1 MATWSPARDVPDTT
15 RTGRRPWV
23 WILLSIALMA
33 VIALGYAYYVAH
45 AALPQLDGRL
55 FIPGLSAPVTVTRDA
70 HGVPTI
76 EAQSLTDLFF
86 AQGYVTAQDRLWQ
99 MDIMR
104 RYAAGEISEII
115 GPATI
120 EHDRE
125 QRILGLRQVAAKTVA
140 ALPARDRAFMEA
152 YANGVNAFMQAHMSH
167 LPVEFHILRYK
178 PTPWKTEDCILLGAR
193 LVQEL
198 NHGTFEAALER
209 EKILARLGPDLTADL
224 FVNSSW
230 RDRPPTMQPHRLS
243 DEVDEKKKSKRD
255 DEEDEDEDMDSGS
268 DNNVARGVGVPNVPS
283 DWRRGPELVP
293 GSNDWVV
300 AGAHTVTGKPLL
312 SNDMHLH
319 HQMPNLWYE
328 AHLHSG
334 TYNVVGVTLPGLP
347 FVIVGHNEHI
357 AWGVTNVGP
366 TVEDLYVETF
376 NNQGAY
382 QTPQGWLQPQR
393 RQEVIHVKG
402 TPDVIVD
409 VTTTRHGPIISDL
422 VQGETRKLA
431 LRWTLYDSLF
441 DPFFDVDSAKN
452 WTEFRHALSLL
463 DSPGQNFVYADVDGH
478 IGYQTTGHVP
488 IRKGSDGT
496 LPVPGNDDAHEWNG
510 YVPFEKLPTV
520 FDPPSGVIGTANGRI
535 TPDGYPYVISTEWD
549 APWRTER
556 IYRVLESGKRFAPGD
571 MLSLQTDVYSA
582 FDRLCAEHFVYAL
595 DHVRGPSKRAQQ
607 ARELM
612 RDWDGRMTMDS
623 AATTITLRARQ
634 ELVRLLLEPK
644 LGAAPLESKAD
655 GYYTGSL
662 EQLSW
667 KTYRWFM
674 SSVWIENVLMKKPQ
688 RWLPSNY
695 ENYDA
700 LLTAAVEAAVS
711 ASDAPAD
718 LGTWKW
724 GKFHPIEIE
733 HPVLGRLPGLSRWV
747 QPGLHDQSGG
757 SYTVKQV
764 GRDFG
769 PSERFTANLGNFDH
783 STLNTVTGQAGNFL
797 SPYYMDQWKAWYEGT
812 TFVLPFSPA
821 AVQSAK
827 SHQLVLEPAK

>member
-1 MATWSPARDVPDTT
+1 MATWSPARDVPVPT
-15 RTGRRPWV
+15 RTRRRIWP
-23 WILLSIALMA
+23 WILLFLILLTAA
-33 VIALGYAYYVAH
+33 AIGYAYSLAK
-45 AALPQLDGRL
+45 AALPQLDGQL
-55 FIPGLSAPVTVTRDA
+55 AVPGLSAPVTVTRDS
-70 HGVPTI
+70 HGIPTI
-76 EAQSLTDLFF
+76 EAQSLADLFF

-104 RYAAGEISEII
+104 RYAAGEISEIK
-115 GPATI
+115 GPAGV

-125 QRILGLRQVAAKTVA
+125 QRVLGLRQVATKTVA
-140 ALPARDRAFMEA
+140 TLPARDRGFVDA
-152 YANGVNAFMQAHMSH
+152 YTNGVNAFMQTHMDR
-167 LPVEFHILRYK
+167 LPVEFRILGYK
-178 PTPWKTEDCILLGAR
+178 PTPWKAEDCILLGAR

-209 EKILARLGPDLTADL
+209 EKILAKLGPELTADL

-243 DEVDEKKKSKRD
+243 DEVEQQKKGSD
-255 DEEDEDEDMDSGS
+255 DEDDDEDMDSGADS
-268 DNNVARGVGVPNVPS
+268 NVAQSMPALPIE
-283 DWRRGPELVP
+283 WRREPGLVP

-312 SNDMHLH
+312 SNDMHLQ

-328 AHLHSG
+328 VHLHAG
-334 TYNVVGVTLPGLP
+334 DYNVVGVSLPGLP
-347 FVIVGHNEHI
+347 FVIVGHNERI

-366 TVEDLYVETF
+366 TVEDVYVETF
-376 NNQGAY
+376 NAQGSY
-382 QTPQGWLQPQR
+382 QTPQGWQQPQH
-393 RQEVIHVKG
+393 RQEIIHVKG
-402 TPDVIVD
+402 KPDVSVA
-409 VTTTRHGPIISDL
+409 VATTRHGPIISNL
-422 VQGETRKLA
+422 IPGETRKLA

-452 WTEFRHALSLL
+452 WQEFRHALSLL

-478 IGYQTTGHVP
+478 IGYQTTGHIP

-510 YVPFEKLPTV
+510 YIPFDKLPSV

-535 TPDGYPYVISTEWD
+535 TPDGYGYTVSTEWD

-556 IYRVLESGKRFAPGD
+556 IYRVLESGKKFAPPD
-571 MLSLQTDVYSA
+571 MLNLQTDVYSA

-595 DHVRGPSKRAQQ
+595 DHVKNPSKRAQQ

-612 RDWDGRMTMDS
+612 RDWDGRLTIDS
-623 AATTITLRARQ
+623 AATTIEMRARQ
-634 ELVRLLLEPK
+634 ELTRLLLEPK
-644 LGAAPLESKAD
+644 LGAAPAGSKAD

-662 EQLSW
+662 DPLSW
-667 KTYRWFM
+667 KSYRWFM
-674 SSVWIENVLMKKPQ
+674 SSVWMENVLMKKPQ
-688 RWLPSNY
+688 RWLPQKY
-695 ENYDA
+695 ESYDA
-700 LLTAAVEAAVS
+700 LLAAAVEAAV
-711 ASDAPAD
+711 AGPDAPVD
-718 LGTWKW
+718 LATWKW
-724 GKFHPIEIE
+724 GRFHPIEIE
-733 HPVLGRLPGLSRWV
+733 HPVLGKLPGIGQWV

-769 PSERFTANLGNFDH
+769 PSERYTADLSNFDQ
-783 STLNTVTGQAGNFL
+783 STLNTVTGQGGNLL

-812 TFVLPFSPA
+812 TFELPFS
-821 AVQSAK
+821 AK
-827 SHQLVLEPAK
+827 SVQTSRAHQLTLQPAK

>member
-1 MATWSPARDVPDTT
+1 MATWSPAREVRVPTQT
-15 RTGRRPWV
+15 RRRIWP
-23 WILLSIALMA
+23 WILLCLVLLVAAAI
-33 VIALGYAYYVAH
+33 GYAYFLAKG
-45 AALPQLDGRL
+45 ALPKLDGQL
-55 FIPGLSAPVTVTRDA
+55 TVPGLSVPVSVTRDS
-70 HGVPTI
+70 HGIPTI
-76 EAQSLTDLFF
+76 EALSLADLFF

-104 RYAAGEISEII
+104 RYAGGEISEII
-115 GPATI
+115 GPVTV

-125 QRILGLRQVAAKTVA
+125 QRVLGLRQVAAKTVA
-140 ALPARDRAFMEA
+140 SLPARDRGFVDA
-152 YANGVNAFMQAHMSH
+152 YTRGVNAFMQSH
-167 LPVEFHILRYK
+167 VDRLPVEFRILGYK
-178 PTPWKTEDCILLGAR
+178 PTPWNAEDCILLGAR

-198 NHGTFEAALER
+198 NHGTFAAALER
-209 EKILARLGPDLTADL
+209 EKILAKLGPELTADL

-243 DEVDEKKKSKRD
+243 DEVDEKKKGSD
-255 DEEDEDEDMDSGS
+255 DEDDDEDMDSGADS
-268 DNNVARGVGVPNVPS
+268 NVAVSMPQLPVE
-283 DWRRGPELVP
+283 WRREPGLVA

-300 AGAHTVTGKPLL
+300 AGSHTVTGKPLL

-328 AHLHSG
+328 VHLHAG
-334 TYNVVGVTLPGLP
+334 DYNVVGVSLPGLP
-347 FVIVGHNEHI
+347 FVIVGHNERI

-366 TVEDLYVETF
+366 TVEDVYIETF
-376 NNQGAY
+376 NEQGSY
-382 QTPQGWLQPQR
+382 QTPQGWVQPQH

-402 TPDVIVD
+402 KPDVTVD
-409 VTTTRHGPIISDL
+409 VVTTRHGPIISDL
-422 VQGETRKLA
+422 ISGETRKLA

-452 WTEFRHALSLL
+452 WGEFRHALSLL

-488 IRKGSDGT
+488 IRKGADGT

-510 YVPFEKLPTV
+510 YAPFEKLPSV

-535 TPDGYPYVISTEWD
+535 TPDGYPYTVSTEWD

-556 IYRVLESGKRFAPGD
+556 IYRVLESGKKFAPPD
-571 MLSLQTDVYSA
+571 MLNLQTDVYSA

-595 DHVRGPSKRAQQ
+595 DQVKNPSKRAQQ

-612 RDWDGRMTMDS
+612 RDWDGRLTTDS
-623 AATTITLRARQ
+623 AATTIEVHARQ
-634 ELVRLLLEPK
+634 ELTRLLLEPK
-644 LGAAPLESKAD
+644 LGAAPAGNKAD

-662 EQLSW
+662 APLSW
-667 KTYRWFM
+667 KSYRWFM
-674 SSVWIENVLMKKPQ
+674 SSVWIENVLMKKPP
-688 RWLPSNY
+688 RWLPQKY

-700 LLTAAVEAAVS
+700 LLTAAVEAAV
-711 ASDAPAD
+711 AGPDAPAD
-718 LGTWKW
+718 LATWKW
-724 GKFHPIEIE
+724 GKFHPIEID
-733 HPVLGRLPGLSRWV
+733 HPVLGKLPVIGQWV

-764 GRDFG
+764 GRDSG
-769 PSERFTANLGNFDH
+769 PSERYTADLSNFDQ
-783 STLNTVTGQAGNFL
+783 STLNTVTGQGGNFL

-812 TFVLPFSPA
+812 TFVLPFST
-821 AVQSAK
+821 K
-827 SHQLVLEPAK
+827 SVNANKAHQLTLEPAK

>member
-1 MATWSPARDVPDTT
+1 MATWSPTREVPAEQQ
-15 RTGRRPWV
+15 RRRRIWPRIV
-23 WILLSIALMA
+23 LGILLIVAAA
-33 VIALGYAYYVAH
+33 VGYLYHLAH
-45 AALPQLDGRL
+45 AALPQLDGKL
-55 FIPGLSAPVTVTRDA
+55 AVGGLVAPVTVTRDQ

-76 EAQSLTDLFF
+76 EAQSLPDLFF

-115 GPATI
+115 GPATV

-125 QRILGLRQVAAKTVA
+125 QRVLGLRQVAAKTVA
-140 ALPARDRAFMEA
+140 TMPERDRGFVEA
-152 YANGVNAFMQAHMSH
+152 YAQGVNAYMQTHMDR
-167 LPVEFHILRYK
+167 LPIEFRILGYK
-178 PTPWKTEDCILLGAR
+178 PTTWKTEDCILLGAR

-209 EKILARLGPDLTADL
+209 EKILAKLGPELTADL

-243 DEVDEKKKSKRD
+243 DEVDKSKQDSD
-255 DEEDEDEDMDSGS
+255 DDDDDEDMDSGADS
-268 DNNVARGVGVPNVPS
+268 NVARAVPRLPAA
-283 DWRRGPELVP
+283 WRREPGLVP

-328 AHLHSG
+328 AHLHAG
-334 TYNVVGVTLPGLP
+334 DYNVVGVTLPGLP
-347 FVIVGHNEHI
+347 FVIVGHNDRI

-366 TVEDLYVETF
+366 TVEDVYVETF
-376 NNQGAY
+376 NEQGAY
-382 QTPQGWLQPQR
+382 QTPQGWQQPQQ
-393 RQEVIHVKG
+393 RQEIIHVKG
-402 TPDVIVD
+402 GRDVLVE
-409 VTTTRHGPIISDL
+409 VVTTRHGPIISDL
-422 VQGETRKLA
+422 IAGEKRRLA

-452 WTEFRHALSLL
+452 WTEFRRALGTL

-488 IRKGSDGT
+488 LRKSGDGT

-510 YVPFEKLPTV
+510 YVPFEKLPSI
-520 FDPPSGVIGTANGRI
+520 FDPPSGVIATANGRI
-535 TPDGYPYVISTEWD
+535 TPDGYGYNLSTEWD

-556 IYRVLESGKRFAPGD
+556 IYRVLESGKKFGPPD

-595 DHVRGPSKRAQQ
+595 DHVKNASKRAQQ

-612 RDWDGRMTMDS
+612 RDWDGRLTTDS
-623 AATTITLRARQ
+623 AAPTIELRARQ
-634 ELVRLLLEPK
+634 ELVRLILEPK
-644 LGAAPLESKAD
+644 LGEAPSGGKSD
-655 GYYTGSL
+655 GYYFGSL
-662 EQLSW
+662 EPLSW
-667 KTYRWFM
+667 KSYRWFM
-674 SSVWIENVLMKKPQ
+674 SSVWIENVLMKKPT
-688 RWLPSNY
+688 RWLPQKYDS
-695 ENYDA
+695 YDA
-700 LLTAAVEAAVS
+700 LLAAAVEAAV
-711 ASDAPAD
+711 AGQDAPAE
-718 LGTWKW
+718 LAGWKW

-733 HPVLGRLPGLSRWV
+733 QPVLGKLPGMKRWV
-747 QPGLHDQSGG
+747 EPGLHDQSGG

-769 PSERFTANLGNFDH
+769 PSERYTADLSNFDQ
-783 STLNTVTGQAGNFL
+783 STLNTVTGQGGNFL

-812 TFVLPFSPA
+812 TFPLPFSVQ
-821 AVQSAK
+821 AVLAAK